1 MESSAYRSLAFL
13 FSLGSLPIAC
23 NPDGDDTTDDSGGTT
38 DSTNGTTDGT
48 QTTTTATTGDTATEP
63 TTGGAS
69 EPTTGGTT
77 EPGTTTETGG
87 GGEACEAYVAY
98 LIKCEPE
105 AEAMKDMYLA
115 YCAMIRAQVEA
126 IYGPVCLAA
135 HDAVYECL
143 QASDCT
149 DETACEAEVEASNG
163 CFPEAGAACTAFGAK
178 EAECYDEPVPDY
190 AAGSCQVYLNS
201 QVYYSSPACGE
212 ALEEWFA
219 CLVDLPCVE
228 FEMQAGCEAQ
238 RDEVTG
244 ACGGGP

>member
-23 NPDGDDTTDDSGGTT
+23 GPNDDDTTGGSGGATDPTT
-38 DSTNGTTDGT
+38 GTTDGT
-48 QTTTTATTGDTATEP
+48 PTTTTTTTTGDPTAEPTTGDT
-63 TTGGAS
+63 S
-69 EPTTGGTT
+69 
-77 EPGTTTETGG
+77 EPGTTTDTGG
-87 GGEACEAYVAY
+87 AGEACEAYVAY

-115 YCAMIRAQVEA
+115 YCAMIRGQVEA

-143 QASDCT
+143 QASDCA
-149 DETACEAEVEASNG
+149 DEAACEAEIEASGG

-201 QVYYSSPACGE
+201 QVYYSGPACGE

-219 CLVDLPCVE
+219 CLVDLPCLE

-238 RDEVTG
+238 RDAITN